1 MSQEQIQLII
11 VAFTSALI
19 PNVFSILSSF
29 LFIFKN
35 MKVENLIGLVSKE
48 KSVARSTST
57 TLEAQLSV
65 VNQKIEKFFD
75 SLETKKVE
83 TAVELIR
90 ILDKFKQDIHL
101 EFHEITKR
109 VIRVEGVVNNLITP
123 QPTPKEPYVTPEIT
137 FSEGE

>member
-1 MSQEQIQLII
+1 MTQEQIQLILT
-11 VAFTSALI
+11 AFGAALI

-35 MKVENLIGLVSKE
+35 MKVENLINLVSNE
-48 KSVARSTST
+48 KSVTRSTSN
-57 TLEAQLSV
+57 TLQSQIGTV
-65 VNQKIEKFFD
+65 SQKIDKFFD

-90 ILDKFKQDIHL
+90 ILDKFKEDIHL

-109 VIRVEGVVNNLITP
+109 VVRVEGVVNNLITP
-123 QPTPKEPYVTPEIT
+123 QPTPKEPYIKPEIT
-137 FSEGE
+137 FTEGE